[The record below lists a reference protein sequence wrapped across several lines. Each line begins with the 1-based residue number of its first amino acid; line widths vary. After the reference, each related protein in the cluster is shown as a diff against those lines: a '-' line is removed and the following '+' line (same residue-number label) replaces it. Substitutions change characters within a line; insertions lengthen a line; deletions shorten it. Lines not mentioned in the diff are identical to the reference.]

1 MIFKYTRKFYVT
13 IILTIIF
20 TFMYVRLNQA
30 IFISIAFIGWV
41 VYQLLIRKKR
51 FGEIANDVL
60 AIVFFVA
67 VWFGICYWLLD

>member
-20 TFMYVRLNQA
+20 TIMYVRLIQA
-30 IFISIAFIGWV
+30 VFISLAFIGWA

-51 FGEIANDVL
+51 FGEIANDVM

-67 VWFGICYWLLD
+67 VWFGLCYWLLN